1 VKPGGVVAVFA
12 DAEAALVEEPSAH
25 KVEGAL
31 AASIGARQCLMMGLQ
46 CEHRMG
52 R

>member
-46 CEHRMG
+46 CEHQMG